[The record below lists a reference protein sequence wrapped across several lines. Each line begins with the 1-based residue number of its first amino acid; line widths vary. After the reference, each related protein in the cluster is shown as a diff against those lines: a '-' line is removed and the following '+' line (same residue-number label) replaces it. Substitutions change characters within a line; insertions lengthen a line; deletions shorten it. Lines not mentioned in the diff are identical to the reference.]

1 MSTQQLSF
9 HAVATRSTEQPS
21 TVERL
26 AHWFAR
32 SAPLRAAA
40 ELGQEHAM
48 TAAPNI
54 SPMRKPTRIEAVIAT
69 ICVHCRDRGYSRSV
83 ERDAADFAVLRL
95 RNGASGSS
103 AVRSGQLRADHLN
116 DVYGSRKDAS

>member
-40 ELGQEHAM
+40 ELGQQHAM
-48 TAAPNI
+48 DAAPN
-54 SPMRKPTRIEAVIAT
+54 MRRPTRIEAVIAT
-69 ICVHCRDRGYSRSV
+69 ICAHCRDHGYSRSI

-103 AVRSGQLRADHLN
+103 AVRSGQLRADHLA
-116 DVYGSRKDAS
+116 DVYGPQGVA

>member
-40 ELGQEHAM
+40 ELGQQHAM
-48 TAAPNI
+48 DAAPNI
-54 SPMRKPTRIEAVIAT
+54 ATMRRPTRMQVVVNA
-69 ICVHCRDRGYSRSV
+69 ICVYCHNKGYSKGI
-83 ERDAADFAVLRL
+83 ERDAARFAVRRL
-95 RNGASGSS
+95 RRGFSGATAARS
-103 AVRSGQLRADHLN
+103 ATLRADHLA
-116 DVYGSRKDAS
+116 DVYGPQGVA